1 MMDMSKLL
9 IAQVA
14 FMIVLAV
21 GAFALGAEIF
31 AGHMDL
37 DVILPW
43 AYVAAFGWFGAGVC
57 LILRLGLWFRNK
69 KK

>member
-1 MMDMSKLL
+1 MSKLL

-31 AGHMDL
+31 AGHMDP

-43 AYVAAFGWFGAGVC
+43 AYVAAFGWFGAGGVFDPPAGP
-57 LILRLGLWFRNK
+57 LVQE
-69 KK
+69 